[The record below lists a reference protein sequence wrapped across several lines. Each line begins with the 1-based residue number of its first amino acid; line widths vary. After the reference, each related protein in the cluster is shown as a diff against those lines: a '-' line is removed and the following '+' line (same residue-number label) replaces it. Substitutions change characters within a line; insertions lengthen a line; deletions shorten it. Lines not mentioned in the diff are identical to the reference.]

1 MTNSAPA
8 SRSPATGPG
17 STGVRPWK
25 TRLRRAA
32 IRPELASLAGVIAA
46 FVIFSFA
53 TPLFLSTATFVP
65 ATSLA
70 AQFGIVAVGVTLL
83 MIGGQFDL
91 SVGAIVGLTSWSM
104 YLFSEQLGLPA
115 EVAVVLALGFGTA
128 LGLTNGAIVVRTGLA
143 SFIVTLA
150 TAMVYR
156 GFLTMQTAGMPIVV
170 KFPAELTELLSGTSL
185 GGYRMSV
192 LWFILLAVIATF
204 FLMRTTIGNW
214 IFSIGQNPH
223 AARNLGVPVGR
234 TTLLLF
240 SISGFTAALA
250 GVIMASQY
258 SSVDAGRGV
267 GWELYAIAITV
278 IGGTL
283 LTGGYGSVI
292 GTVLGALF
300 YAIVQGGLIL
310 VGVQGY
316 WVNILFGVV
325 LIFSVLLNRVL
336 VQVMMTR
343 PEQLEEEAD
352 DSARSPPGPATRT
365 VGTVP

>member
-1 MTNSAPA
+1 MSVSQGQAGAGDGPTRSARKA
-8 SRSPATGPG
+8 L
-17 STGVRPWK
+17 RP
-25 TRLRRAA
+25 RIQRAL
-32 IRPELASLAGVIAA
+32 IRPELASITGVVAA
-46 FVIFSFA
+46 FIFFSLA

-104 YLFSEQLGLPA
+104 YLFGQQMSFPPELAILA
-115 EVAVVLALGFGTA
+115 ALGFGTA
-128 LGLTNGAIVVRTGLA
+128 LGLLNGVIVVKTGLA

-150 TAMVYR
+150 TAMVFR

-170 KFPAELTELLSGTSL
+170 DFPDQLKAILSGTDL

-192 LWFILLAVIATF
+192 LWFILIAIVATF
-204 FLMRTTIGNW
+204 FLQRTTTGNW
-214 IFSIGQNPH
+214 VFSMGQNAQ

-234 TTLLLF
+234 TTVLLF

-258 SSVDAGRGV
+258 GSVDAGRGI

-292 GTVLGALF
+292 GTVLGAFF

-310 VGVQGY
+310 IGVQGY

-325 LIFSVLLNRVL
+325 LILAVLLNRVM
-336 VQVMMTR
+336 VSAMMRR
-343 PEQLEEEAD
+343 PAD
-352 DSARSPPGPATRT
+352 EPDELDATGPPTEGPLPSNAST
-365 VGTVP
+365 P

>member
-1 MTNSAPA
+1 
-8 SRSPATGPG
+8 
-17 STGVRPWK
+17 
-25 TRLRRAA
+25 L
-32 IRPELASLAGVIAA
+32 IRPELASLTGVVVA
-46 FVIFSFA
+46 FIFFSLA
-53 TPLFLSTATFVP
+53 TPLFLATATFVP

-70 AQFGIVAVGVTLL
+70 AQFGIVAIGVTLL

-104 YLFSEQLGLPA
+104 YLFGQQLALPPELAILAALAFGTGLGL
-115 EVAVVLALGFGTA
+115 VNGVV
-128 LGLTNGAIVVRTGLA
+128 VVRTGLA

-156 GFLTMQTAGMPIVV
+156 GALTMQTAGMPIVV
-170 KFPAELTELLSGTSL
+170 DFPEQFSELLSGTNI

-192 LWFILLAVIATF
+192 LWFLLIAGIATF
-204 FLMRTTIGNW
+204 FLMRTTTGNW
-214 IFSIGQNPH
+214 VFSMGQNPQ

-234 TTLLLF
+234 TTVLLF

-250 GVIMASQY
+250 GIIMASQY
-258 SSVDAGRGV
+258 GSVDAGRGI

-310 VGVQGY
+310 IGVQGY

-325 LIFSVLLNRVL
+325 LILAVLLNRVM
-336 VQVMMTR
+336 VQAMMRR
-343 PEQLEEEAD
+343 PAD
-352 DSARSPPGPATRT
+352 AGDEPDGIAGTPDEPLPAT
-365 VGTVP
+365 GAGP

>member
-1 MTNSAPA
+1 MKD
-8 SRSPATGPG
+8 
-17 STGVRPWK
+17 WK
-25 TRLRRAA
+25 GKLRRGVV
-32 IRPELASLAGVIAA
+32 RPELASLAGVIAA
-46 FVIFSFA
+46 FIFFSLA

-104 YLFSEQLGLPA
+104 FLFAEQWGLPPELA
-115 EVAVVLALGFGTA
+115 ILMALGFGTM
-128 LGLTNGAIVVRTGLA
+128 LGFINGIIVVRTGLA

-170 KFPAELTELLSGTSL
+170 KFPDQFTDLLSGTSL

-192 LWFILLAVIATF
+192 LWFVVLAVIATW
-204 FLMRTTIGNW
+204 FLMRTKTGNW
-214 IFSIGQNPH
+214 VFSIGQNAQ
-223 AARNLGVPVGR
+223 AARSLGVPVGR
-234 TTLLLF
+234 TKILLF
-240 SISGFTAALA
+240 SISGFTSALA

-292 GTVLGALF
+292 GTVFGALF

-310 VGVQGY
+310 IGVQGY

-325 LIFSVLLNRVL
+325 LILSVLLNRVM
-336 VQVMMTR
+336 VQAMLNR
-343 PEQLEEEAD
+343 PERLPDESVD
-352 DSARSPPGPATRT
+352 PSGGPPAPATSASESAS
-365 VGTVP
+365 

>member
-1 MTNSAPA
+1 MRHDW
-8 SRSPATGPG
+8 RS
-17 STGVRPWK
+17 
-25 TRLRRAA
+25 RLRRAL
-32 IRPELASLAGVIAA
+32 IRPELASITGVVAA
-46 FVIFSFA
+46 FIFFSLA
-53 TPLFLSTATFVP
+53 TPLFLTTATFVP

-104 YLFSEQLGLPA
+104 YLFGQQLSLAPELA
-115 EVAVVLALGFGTA
+115 IVAALGFGTG
-128 LGLTNGAIVVRTGLA
+128 LGLVNGLIVVRTGLA

-170 KFPAELTELLSGTSL
+170 DFPDQLTALLSGTNL
-185 GGYRMSV
+185 FGYRMSV
-192 LWFILLAVIATF
+192 LWFLLIAVVATF
-204 FLMRTTIGNW
+204 FLQRTTTGNW
-214 IFSIGQNPH
+214 VFSMGQNAQ

-234 TTLLLF
+234 TTVLLF

-258 SSVDAGRGV
+258 GSVDAGRGI

-292 GTVLGALF
+292 GTVLGAFF

-310 VGVQGY
+310 IGVQGY

-325 LIFSVLLNRVL
+325 LILAVLLNRVM
-336 VQVMMTR
+336 VGAMMKR
-343 PEQLEEEAD
+343 PGGQDESEPPSTTQST
-352 DSARSPPGPATRT
+352 SASPTGGST
-365 VGTVP
+365 

>member
-1 MTNSAPA
+1 VAK
-8 SRSPATGPG
+8 R
-17 STGVRPWK
+17 RR
-25 TRLRRAA
+25 RLRVRRAL
-32 IRPELASLAGVIAA
+32 IRPELASIAGVVAA
-46 FVIFSFA
+46 LIFFSLA
-53 TPLFLSTATFVP
+53 TPLFLDTATFVP

-104 YLFSEQLGLPA
+104 YLFGQQLSLPPELA
-115 EVAVVLALGFGTA
+115 IVAALGFGTG
-128 LGLTNGAIVVRTGLA
+128 LGLINGIIVVRTGLA

-170 KFPAELTELLSGTSL
+170 DFPDQLTELLSGTGL

-192 LWFILLAVIATF
+192 LWFVVLATVATF
-204 FLMRTTIGNW
+204 FLQRTTTGNW
-214 IFSIGQNPH
+214 VFSMGQNRQ

-234 TTLLLF
+234 TTVLLF
-240 SISGFTAALA
+240 SFSGFTAALA

-258 SSVDAGRGV
+258 GSVDAGRGI

-292 GTVLGALF
+292 GTVLGAFF

-310 VGVQGY
+310 IGVQGY

-325 LIFSVLLNRVL
+325 IILSVLLN
-336 VQVMMTR
+336 QVMVSAMMKR
-343 PEQLEEEAD
+343 PTESLDEGE
-352 DSARSPPGPATRT
+352 SPGSSLG
-365 VGTVP
+365 GTLPSGGGA

>member
-1 MTNSAPA
+1 MAGRRVSAA
-8 SRSPATGPG
+8 RS
-17 STGVRPWK
+17 
-25 TRLRRAA
+25 
-32 IRPELASLAGVIAA
+32 IRPELASIAGVVAA
-46 FVIFSFA
+46 LIFFSFA

-104 YLFSEQLGLPA
+104 YLFGQQLSLPPELAILAALAFGTGLGLI
-115 EVAVVLALGFGTA
+115 
-128 LGLTNGAIVVRTGLA
+128 NGIIVVKTRLA

-150 TAMVYR
+150 SAMVFR

-170 KFPAELTELLSGTSL
+170 DFPDQLTQLLSGTGL

-192 LWFILLAVIATF
+192 LWFVLIAVVATF
-204 FLMRTTIGNW
+204 FLQRTTTGNW
-214 IFSIGQNPH
+214 VFSMGQNPH

-234 TTLLLF
+234 TTILLF
-240 SISGFTAALA
+240 SVSGFTAALA

-258 SSVDAGRGV
+258 GSVDAGRGI

-292 GTVLGALF
+292 GTVLGAFF

-310 VGVQGY
+310 IGVQGY

-325 LIFSVLLNRVL
+325 LVLAVLLNRVM
-336 VQVMMTR
+336 VSAMMRR
-343 PEQLEEEAD
+343 PADGSEEDAPEV
-352 DSARSPPGPATRT
+352 SPDAPMPSSGAAP
-365 VGTVP
+365 

>member
-1 MTNSAPA
+1 VTTATPAP
-8 SRSPATGPG
+8 RSPAVPQGRADG
-17 STGVRPWK
+17 RSWK
-25 TRLRRAA
+25 SRLRRAA
-32 IRPELASLAGVIAA
+32 IRPELASLAGVVAA
-46 FVIFSFA
+46 FVIFSLA

-70 AQFGIVAVGVTLL
+70 AQFGMVAVGVTLL

-104 YLFSEQLGLPA
+104 YFFGEQLALPPELA
-115 EVAVVLALGFGTA
+115 MVLALGFGTV
-128 LGLTNGAIVVRTGLA
+128 LGLTNGVLVVRTGLA

-156 GFLTMQTAGMPIVV
+156 GLLTMQTAGMPIVV
-170 KFPAELTELLSGTSL
+170 EFPEQLTELLSGTGL
-185 GGYRMSV
+185 AGYRMSV
-192 LWFILLAVIATF
+192 LWFLLLAVIATF
-204 FLMRTTIGNW
+204 FLLRTTIGNW
-214 IFSIGQNPH
+214 VFSIGQNAQ

-234 TTLLLF
+234 TTILLF
-240 SISGFTAALA
+240 SISGFTSALA

-258 SSVDAGRGV
+258 SSVDAGRGIE
-267 GWELYAIAITV
+267 WELYAIAITV

-325 LIFSVLLNRVL
+325 LILSVLLNRVI
-336 VQVMMTR
+336 VQVMMTS
-343 PEQLEEEAD
+343 PEQLEDETAD
-352 DSARSPPGPATRT
+352 SDESSASRVPTH
-365 VGTVP
+365 GTPS